1 MFKITYVNTYTII
14 PVNLNSLLTI
24 NSSASN
30 FEKGGDKMEVKQI
43 ISKSK
48 EGNRMEVIAKDD
60 STLQTLHIH
69 RKNNIWRYFVY
80 CDKKG
85 NKVFSVIT
93 I

>member
-1 MFKITYVNTYTII
+1 MK
-14 PVNLNSLLTI
+14 
-24 NSSASN
+24 
-30 FEKGGDKMEVKQI
+30 VKQI

-48 EGNRMEVIAKDD
+48 NENRMEVIAKDN

-69 RKNNIWRYFVY
+69 RKNNIWKYFVC

-85 NKVFSVIT
+85 NKVFSIIT